1 MIKIKLTTEEKY
13 TMPVSAAKKK
23 TKAKSTVKSVK
34 VVAPSGSK
42 KSTCTV
48 TVREKQVVNGIKSLK
63 VYNPLK
69 SYSSSTLKVILDLP
83 QALTADDFKV
93 ETKSYGEGPVDDI
106 YTTDNQ
112 TYEVYLANDDIY
124 NGRYVRVTVNALNGQ
139 KTAEVRFLVD
149 PDTVRQVH
157 TAKVGDDEH
166 SFSVDDDAMGT

>member
-1 MIKIKLTTEEKY
+1 MEL
-13 TMPVSAAKKK
+13 
-23 TKAKSTVKSVK
+23 
-34 VVAPSGSK
+34 
-42 KSTCTV
+42 
-48 TVREKQVVNGIKSLK
+48 RSLK

-93 ETKSYGEGPVDDI
+93 ETKSYGEGSYMGTVPVDDI